1 MLAKTLTVG
10 DPAVSLGIFAC
21 GVCPGGGVSNMYSY
35 LLDGDV
41 SLSVTMTA
49 ISSISALGELLLL
62 LLLLLILHR
71 HLVDDSGDSLGVIL
85 LVV

>member
-1 MLAKTLTVG
+1 MLAKTLTLG

-49 ISSISALGELLLL
+49 ISSLAALGELNVCLE
-62 LLLLLILHR
+62 R
-71 HLVDDSGDSLGVIL
+71 CR
-85 LVV
+85 